1 MILRTARGHMTDVWS
16 TIKVGNLQLPRR
28 LAWRRR
34 GAAGPS
40 PTACSATSRPN
51 ITPNARRWACYR
63 HQASEDGKAIQ
74 TSPASL
80 THDQDFH
87 SRYFGG
93 SFTHHVLTGVGTI
106 SRRKRRATLPMQCL
120 RYTGQASEVCILIL
134 VGGGLTMWCSNLAS
148 RTPMATLGATRA
160 RQAQSGAAS
169 ISGSSDAELP
179 TKARSPTGTLASLSA
194 H

>member
-1 MILRTARGHMTDVWS
+1 MIQRTAGGHITDVWS
-16 TIKVGNLQLPRR
+16 AIKVGNLQLPRR

-34 GAAGPS
+34 RAAGPS

-51 ITPNARRWACYR
+51 ITPNARRWPAIGTKPPR
-63 HQASEDGKAIQ
+63 TGKAIQ
-74 TSPASL
+74 TSRASL

-134 VGGGLTMWCSNLAS
+134 VGGGLMMWCSNLAS
-148 RTPMATLGATRA
+148 RTPMATLGAIGA

-169 ISGSSDAELP
+169 ISGSSDAESP